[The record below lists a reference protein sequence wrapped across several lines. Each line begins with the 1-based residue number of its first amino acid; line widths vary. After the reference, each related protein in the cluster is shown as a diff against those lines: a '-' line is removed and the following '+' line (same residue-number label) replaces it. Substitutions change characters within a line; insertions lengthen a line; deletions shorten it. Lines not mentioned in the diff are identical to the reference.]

1 MKYVTRFGLEVSV
14 LDETG
19 VNRQEVT
26 VRNEFASVGVRL
38 DISGNGGRLRLED
51 LDSGRVVY
59 LDALQLENLVWL
71 PEDKLEE
78 YMDPSAH
85 RWRDERPGQQ

>member
-1 MKYVTRFGLEVSV
+1 MTDVTRFGLEVSV

-19 VNRQEVT
+19 VSQQEVT
-26 VRNEFASVGVRL
+26 VRNEFASVSVQL
-38 DISGNGGRLRLED
+38 DTSGNGDRLRIED
-51 LDSGRVVY
+51 LDSERVIY

-71 PEDKLEE
+71 PQEKLEE

-85 RWRDERPGQQ
+85 RWRDEQPGQQ